1 MYASLN
7 DYIIKGV
14 NGEFYP
20 CKPDIFDKTYEEVTV
35 TIIDMEDS
43 QKENDHSLK
52 ECYENLISIMV
63 DMSLLC
69 GKALFEK

>member
-1 MYASLN
+1 
-7 DYIIKGV
+7 
-14 NGEFYP
+14 
-20 CKPDIFDKTYEEVTV
+20 
-35 TIIDMEDS
+35 MENF

-52 ECYENLISIMV
+52 ECYEDLISIMV